1 MRVLLRILEGQEA
14 GPVFLVEGLVHIL
27 LRLVVDANQDQ
38 RAEEVAEAQKARR
51 VEEVVRIEWAAVEG
65 LPRGSS

>member
-14 GPVFLVEGLVHIL
+14 GPVFLVERLVHIL